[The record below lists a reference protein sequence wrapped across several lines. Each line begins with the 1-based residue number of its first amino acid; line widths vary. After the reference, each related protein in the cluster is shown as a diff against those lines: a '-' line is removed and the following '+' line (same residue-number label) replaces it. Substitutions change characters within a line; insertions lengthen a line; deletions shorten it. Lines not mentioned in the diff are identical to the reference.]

1 MSTYRT
7 IVWVELTANTLSNRV
22 ETDFISDFIWNA
34 CLFGAEI
41 DSGTGTTL
49 MPCST
54 SCIEFID
61 GLTATRDNSL
71 GFFISDLTPTAIREH
86 SVDFCEILAF

>member
-49 MPCST
+49 MPCFT

-61 GLTATRDNSL
+61 RGTVAGNDSL
-71 GFFISDLTPTAIREH
+71 GFLVSNLTPTAIREH
-86 SVDFCEILAF
+86 IVDF